1 MKIQRKIK
9 EADAVW
15 WNGNNLDE
23 VKEIISEDA
32 RVYSGC
38 LFIGDVM
45 PNKGE
50 IVIKESDGRI
60 HAVSPMI
67 FEMLYEVVE
76 NENK

>member
-1 MKIQRKIK
+1 MKVQRKIK
-9 EADAVW
+9 LADAVW
-15 WNGNNLDE
+15 WNGDNLDE
-23 VKEIISEDA
+23 IKEIISEDA

-60 HAVSPMI
+60 HAVTPII
-67 FEMLYEVVE
+67 FDMLYEEV
-76 NENK
+76 K